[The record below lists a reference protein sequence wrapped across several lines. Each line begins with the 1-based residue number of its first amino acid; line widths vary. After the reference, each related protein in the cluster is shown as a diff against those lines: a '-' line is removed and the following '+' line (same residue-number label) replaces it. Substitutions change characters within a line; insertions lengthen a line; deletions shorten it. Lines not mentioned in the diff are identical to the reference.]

1 LVHVGETITSPP
13 RLGRKATIAPPPSNR
28 VKALLPKLA
37 DLPKEVAGKAQTEA
51 ELRKEIRELKMQLR
65 TQPKPA
71 PAPAPAKVERKPITE
86 SELMKAVQP
95 LIDWCHLQSA
105 NQLDATKRAVIAAF
119 KPADTRVSGSLIN
132 ETVRR
137 LNTGIKSGMGDLV
150 QRDLRKAVPVKSTYE
165 NTNVVSRQQ
174 DRDSE
179 TLGMDIAKSNGNVK
193 LRGGAL
199 RMLATLAQWYPNG
212 ITEGQLRGQAGLK
225 KSGTYSTYMS
235 MLRSGG
241 YMKESNG
248 LYFATES
255 GLEQCQHVP
264 PAPQS
269 TAEVLAIWQ
278 NKIRGGARR
287 MLDVLVQNAG
297 EPLSK
302 DELFR
307 RSQLA
312 KSGTASTYL
321 STLKSARLIQVNGD
335 QVNADRDTLFL

>member
-1 LVHVGETITSPP
+1 
-13 RLGRKATIAPPPSNR
+13 
-28 VKALLPKLA
+28 
-37 DLPKEVAGKAQTEA
+37 
-51 ELRKEIRELKMQLR
+51 
-65 TQPKPA
+65 
-71 PAPAPAKVERKPITE
+71 
-86 SELMKAVQP
+86 
-95 LIDWCHLQSA
+95 
-105 NQLDATKRAVIAAF
+105 
-119 KPADTRVSGSLIN
+119 
-132 ETVRR
+132 
-137 LNTGIKSGMGDLV
+137 
-150 QRDLRKAVPVKSTYE
+150 
-165 NTNVVSRQQ
+165 
-174 DRDSE
+174 
-179 TLGMDIAKSNGNVK
+179 MDIAKSNGNVK